1 MKTIFDRNLNALKK
15 KNRKLYNAAVNK
27 ECKKQEKIIRIC
39 KNEKKQ
45 DVLSVYKKEHLWYL
59 SSRYDSEYAAE
70 EWVKQFKD
78 MHYKNIF
85 IVYGMSQ
92 GDYIKSL
99 QKVIGEDN
107 KVIVY
112 EPDENIYF
120 SVINNVDITKWIADD
135 RVQLYVGNINEDEF
149 RLYFRYEI
157 KYELLEL
164 TNVISSPNYA
174 KVYCDEYEKFTSLID
189 NESRYVIG
197 ERQTLN
203 VSGQEFGDNIIK
215 NIWEL
220 AKGSSLYYLKDI
232 INSKIECLDNI
243 PAIIVS
249 AGPSLDKNIDDIKL
263 SKGKAFIVAVD
274 SAINKLLE
282 HDIEPDLLVTV
293 DSHKPMNLFAKEKVK
308 NMPLAVCGQSRHE
321 VLRQHR
327 GNRIVFAADYFY
339 MDFFKKLK
347 KILVGLLTGG
357 SVANNSFS
365 LVEFL
370 GFKNIILVGQDL
382 AFTDNKKHASNVYK
396 ESEIDIEKYGSSYT
410 YVKDN
415 NGNDILTFNNFKLY
429 KEWFE
434 ARISDNKELNVINAT
449 EGGACIEG
457 AKVLTLKN
465 AISIYCKGEW
475 NIDCND
481 DIPHMFDE
489 KGLLGVYEKIE
500 DIYIRLDKLRDNLNR
515 QKTYYITLR
524 ENILKD
530 SLKKEEYDDLVGKI
544 KECDVYNDNETLMQ
558 LLSLYSNKEESDIC
572 DTIYKD
578 DAGWKGVY
586 NTIAYSI
593 KLIDVYIR
601 NIQVIKKQLDDVT
614 KDEIELDIKEI
625 RDKI

>member
-1 MKTIFDRNLNALKK
+1 MKTILDRNLKVLKK
-15 KNRKLYNAAVNK
+15 KNRKLYNAAVNN
-27 ECKKQEKIIRIC
+27 EGKKLEKLITIC
-39 KNEKKQ
+39 KNEKEQ
-45 DVLSVYKKEHLWYL
+45 DILSIYKKDHWWHLN
-59 SSRYDSEYAAE
+59 SRYDSEYAGG
-70 EWVKQFKD
+70 EWAKQFKD

-99 QKVIGEDN
+99 QKVIGNDN
-107 KVIVY
+107 KIIVY
-112 EPDENIYF
+112 EPDNNIYF

-135 RVQLYVGNINEDEF
+135 RIQLYVSNINEDEF

-164 TNVISSPNYA
+164 TNVIPSPNYV
-174 KVYCDEYEKFTSLID
+174 KIYYDEYEKFVSLID

-203 VSGQEFGDNIIK
+203 VSGQEFGANIIK

-220 AKGSSLYYLKDI
+220 AKGSSLYYMKDI
-232 INSKIECLDNI
+232 INDKIKCLDNI
-243 PAIIVS
+243 PTIIVS

-263 SKGKAFIVAVD
+263 AKGKAFIVAVD

-293 DSHKPMNLFAKEKVK
+293 DSHKPMNLFEKEKVK

-321 VLRQHR
+321 VLRQHI
-327 GNRIVFAADYFY
+327 GNRIVFAADYFD
-339 MDFFKKLK
+339 MDFFGKLK
-347 KILVGLLTGG
+347 KILVGLPTGG
-357 SVANNSFS
+357 SVANNAFS

-370 GFKNIILVGQDL
+370 GFRNIILVGQDL

-434 ARISDNKELNVINAT
+434 ARISDNKKLNVINAT

-457 AKVLTLKN
+457 AEVLTLKN
-465 AISIYCKGEW
+465 AISIYCKGQW
-475 NIDCND
+475 DIDCND
-481 DIPHMFDE
+481 DIPNMFDE
-489 KGLLGVYEKIE
+489 KGLLDVYEKIG
-500 DIYIRLDKLRDNLNR
+500 DIHNRLDRLKDNLNK
-515 QKTYYITLR
+515 QKTYYITLK

-530 SLKKEEYDDLVGKI
+530 SLKKEKYDDLVEKI
-544 KECDVYNDNETLMQ
+544 KKCDAYNDNETLME

-572 DTIYKD
+572 DIIYKD
-578 DAGWKGVY
+578 DDGWKGVY

-593 KLIDVYIR
+593 KLIDVYISF
-601 NIQVIKKQLDDVT
+601 IHEIKKQLNDVI
-614 KDEIELDIKEI
+614 KDEIEPDIKKI